1 MGTPQ
6 SETDERGVDP
16 AERPSRRRGNIRLPF
31 KGKPLMG
38 LLDGILSSVLG
49 NLGGSIGSSM
59 GGSPSVNSGGG
70 NTGNSGGP
78 FGSTLGRIGGNVAV
92 SAMVALAFQ
101 MLQQNGGLSGL
112 IDKLRGSGLG
122 QHASSWVSTGTN
134 LPVSG
139 QQLQEAL
146 GSDQIAEL
154 ASRFGMTTE
163 QASAGLAQVLPEVV
177 NHMTP
182 SGELPAND
190 HDMISDA
197 LAQLK
202 PRA

>member
-1 MGTPQ
+1 
-6 SETDERGVDP
+6 
-16 AERPSRRRGNIRLPF
+16 
-31 KGKPLMG
+31 MG

-59 GGSPSVNSGGG
+59 GGAQGNNPGDSR
-70 NTGNSGGP
+70 NTGNGGGP

-101 MLQQNGGLSGL
+101 MLQQNGGLSGV
-112 IDKLRGSGLG
+112 IEKLRGAGLG
-122 QHASSWVSTGTN
+122 KHATSWVSTGDN
-134 LPVSG
+134 LPVTG
-139 QQLQEAL
+139 DQLQQAL
-146 GSDQIAEL
+146 GSGELAQL
-154 ASRFGMTTE
+154 ASRFGLTPE
-163 QASAGLAQVLPEVV
+163 QASQGLAEVLPEVV

-190 HDMISDA
+190 HDLISEA
-197 LAQLK
+197 LAQLR